1 MDHPGDR
8 RQGDRRSGE
17 DRRVGA
23 RAGNGR
29 RKGDRR
35 AAALAAAGAVVMAI
49 GMVSAPDADAQ
60 IYTRRNE
67 HGVIEA
73 TNVPAERGYQLTY
86 PGKGTL
92 IHSAAWRLRPNYNGE
107 YDHHI
112 AAAAGLHQVST
123 QLVRAVI
130 QVESDSRWTDSFQQS
145 EFCSWQ
151 R

>member
-107 YDHHI
+107 YDHHSHPRWRG
-112 AAAAGLHQVST
+112 AACRCG
-123 QLVRAVI
+123 
-130 QVESDSRWTDSFQQS
+130 EDDCGSDRTLLPRSRRD
-145 EFCSWQ
+145 EPK
-151 R
+151 